1 MKEKK
6 KLSLA
11 MQIFIALVLAI
22 IAGLLMQSHADFA
35 ESYIKPFGTIFLNL
49 VKFIV
54 VPIVLFSIMCGI
66 ISMSDIKKVGAI
78 GLKTVIF
85 YLCTT
90 AFAVTI
96 GLTGGN
102 LFKGLFPVVATTDLT
117 YEAAEA
123 TSFMDTI
130 VNIFPSNF
138 VSPMV
143 EANMLQIIVMAI
155 LLGFAI
161 ILVGEKNIRVV
172 NAFND
177 LNEIFMK
184 CMEMILKLS
193 PIGVF
198 CLLCPVIAA
207 NGPTIIGSLAM
218 VLLAAYICYIVHIIY
233 VKNFILRTSKDVK
246 NNDESE
252 ESIQQNREVE
262 EVDLSESEK
271 STYRGRKNRLQGVG
285 KTDFK
290 RSENTT
296 YRGRKIRTTEVG
308 KIDPINTKYNYTDIS
323 NTDRNNTDLINL
335 SDSSEQQSMDLMEEM
350 ELFQMNTALVKRNI
364 EYDCLVQRCRLGEQQ
379 QLDEIVA
386 LIVETISI
394 ERENITISG
403 VKYPYQ
409 FVKSRL
415 LLLEESHIEYVL
427 DCLHE
432 NTREVKNIKAYLL
445 TCLMNSITT
454 IGNYYQAKVNHDM
467 YGGGI

>member
-161 ILVGEKNIRVV
+161 ILLGEKNIRLVY
-172 NAFND
+172 AFND
-177 LNEIFMK
+177 LIEIFMK

-218 VLLAAYICYIVHIIY
+218 VLLAAYICYIVHMLVVYSLI
-233 VKNFILRTSKDVK
+233 VKTMGGLSPAKFLKGMLPAIMFAFSSASSVGTLPINLECTEKLGAK
-246 NNDESE
+246 
-252 ESIQQNREVE
+252 REAAASSAALSLNEKTTVE
-262 EVDLSESEK
+262 ELGVNKDIASFVLPLGA
-271 STYRGRKNRLQGVG
+271 TINMDGTAIYQGVCAIFIASCYG
-285 KTDFK
+285 ISLTLPQMLTIVLTATLASIGTAGVPGAGMIMLAMVLTSVGLPVDGIALVAGVDRIFDM
-290 RSENTT
+290 
-296 YRGRKIRTTEVG
+296 GRTTV
-308 KIDPINTKYNYTDIS
+308 
-323 NTDRNNTDLINL
+323 
-335 SDSSEQQSMDLMEEM
+335 
-350 ELFQMNTALVKRNI
+350 
-364 EYDCLVQRCRLGEQQ
+364 
-379 QLDEIVA
+379 
-386 LIVETISI
+386 
-394 ERENITISG
+394 NITGDAACTIVVSNME
-403 VKYPYQ
+403 
-409 FVKSRL
+409 SR
-415 LLLEESHIEYVL
+415 
-427 DCLHE
+427 
-432 NTREVKNIKAYLL
+432 REARK
-445 TCLMNSITT
+445 
-454 IGNYYQAKVNHDM
+454 GAKQ
-467 YGGGI
+467 

>member
-6 KLSLA
+6 KMSLA

-22 IAGLLMQSHADFA
+22 IAGLLLQSHADFA

-102 LFKGLFPVVATTDLT
+102 LFKSLFPVVATTDLT
-117 YEAAEA
+117 YEATEA
-123 TSFMDTI
+123 TSFMDTL
-130 VNIFPSNF
+130 VNMFPSNF

-143 EANMLQIIVMAI
+143 EANMLQIIVMAV

-177 LNEIFMK
+177 LNDIFMK

-198 CLLCPVIAA
+198 CLLCPVIAS
-207 NGPTIIGSLAM
+207 NGPAIIGSLAM
-218 VLLAAYICYIVHIIY
+218 VLLAAYICYIVHAVFVY
-233 VKNFILRTSKDVK
+233 SLTVKTMGGLSPLKFFKGMLPAIMFAFSSASSVGTLPINMECTEKLGAR
-246 NNDESE
+246 
-252 ESIQQNREVE
+252 REVASF
-262 EVDLSESEK
+262 VLPLGATINMDG
-271 STYRGRKNRLQGVG
+271 TAIYQGVCALPQMLTIVLTATLASIG
-285 KTDFK
+285 TAGVLGAGMVMLAMVLTSVGLPVDGIALVAGVDRIFDM
-290 RSENTT
+290 
-296 YRGRKIRTTEVG
+296 GRTTV
-308 KIDPINTKYNYTDIS
+308 
-323 NTDRNNTDLINL
+323 
-335 SDSSEQQSMDLMEEM
+335 
-350 ELFQMNTALVKRNI
+350 
-364 EYDCLVQRCRLGEQQ
+364 
-379 QLDEIVA
+379 
-386 LIVETISI
+386 
-394 ERENITISG
+394 NITGDAACTVIVSN
-403 VKYPYQ
+403 
-409 FVKSRL
+409 
-415 LLLEESHIEYVL
+415 LEAK
-427 DCLHE
+427 
-432 NTREVKNIKAYLL
+432 REARK
-445 TCLMNSITT
+445 TT
-454 IGNYYQAKVNHDM
+454 NN
-467 YGGGI
+467 